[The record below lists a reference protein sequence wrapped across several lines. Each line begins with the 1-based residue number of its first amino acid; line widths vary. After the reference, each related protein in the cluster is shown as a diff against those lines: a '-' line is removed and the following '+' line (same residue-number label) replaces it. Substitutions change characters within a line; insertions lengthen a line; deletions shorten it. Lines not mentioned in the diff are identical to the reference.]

1 MMMDAEVSGQSDS
14 KPQSEEFCAQ
24 NLEAGKDKEMNTTL
38 EPLERAQSCQHL
50 DLSPLTVLL
59 NF

>member
-1 MMMDAEVSGQSDS
+1 MVGTEVIGQSGS
-14 KPQSEEFCAQ
+14 RPQSEEFYAQ

-38 EPLERAQSCQHL
+38 EPLEGTQSCQDL
-50 DLSPLTVLL
+50 DLSPLMAIL